1 MITGLA
7 IGYLAGVLIAI
18 GVTFAFAFCSFVNA
32 HEGKLSQIYSP
43 ADLDT
48 NATNDPT
55 GAKEENGRRTNDNDG
70 PDPGNKDE

>member
-18 GVTFAFAFCSFVNA
+18 GITFVFAFCSFVNA

-43 ADLDT
+43 NDLDI
-48 NATNDPT
+48 NATNDTT
-55 GAKEENGRRTNDNDG
+55 GAQEENGRTGNNNDD
-70 PDPGNKDE
+70 DAGNQDK

>member
-18 GVTFAFAFCSFVNA
+18 GITFVFAFCSFVNA

-43 ADLDT
+43 DDLDI
-48 NATNDPT
+48 NANNDTT
-55 GAKEENGRRTNDNDG
+55 GDEENGRTGNNNDD
-70 PDPGNKDE
+70 DSGNQNK